1 MQDLL
6 TKIKN
11 FEAETAEHDTEHGAL
26 WTALLGGNWS

>member
-11 FEAETAEHDTEHGAL
+11 FEAETAEHDTKYGAL
-26 WTALLGGNWS
+26 WAALLGGNWS